1 MAAAFEYMRILA
13 LDPGERRIGV
23 AVSDPL
29 GITAQPV
36 ETYTRVSPEKDRAHF
51 EELIRAWQPEK
62 IVMGLPVHMNADVG
76 VKALEARELGRE
88 LEEVFGIPVEFL
100 DERLTT
106 VQAHRILSE
115 SQVSGKK
122 RKQTVD
128 TLAAVL
134 ILENYLS
141 RQSR

>member
-1 MAAAFEYMRILA
+1 VERILA
-13 LDPGERRIGV
+13 FDPGERRVGV

-36 ETYTRVSPEKDRAHF
+36 ETYNRTSPERDLAHYG
-51 EELIRAWQPEK
+51 ELIRTWQPAR
-62 IVMGLPVHMNADVG
+62 IVVGYPKHMNADEGIKAQESRAFGQLLEDAFG
-76 VKALEARELGRE
+76 V
-88 LEEVFGIPVEFL
+88 PVDYL

-115 SQVSGKK
+115 SSVRGKK

-134 ILENYLS
+134 ILENYLQ
-141 RQSR
+141 RRG

>member
-1 MAAAFEYMRILA
+1 
-13 LDPGERRIGV
+13 
-23 AVSDPL
+23 
-29 GITAQPV
+29 
-36 ETYTRVSPEKDRAHF
+36 
-51 EELIRAWQPEK
+51 
-62 IVMGLPVHMNADVG
+62 VG
-76 VKALEARELGRE
+76 VKALEARELGKQ
-88 LEEVFGIPVEFL
+88 LEQAFGIPVEFL

-115 SQVSGKK
+115 SQVRGKK

>member
-1 MAAAFEYMRILA
+1 MRILA

-36 ETYTRVSPEKDRAHF
+36 ETYTRVTQEKDLAHF
-51 EELIRAWQPEK
+51 KELIHAWQPEK
-62 IVMGLPVHMNADVG
+62 IVVGLPVHMNADVG
-76 VKALEARELGRE
+76 VKALEARELGKQ
-88 LEEVFGIPVEFL
+88 LEQAFGIPVEFL

-115 SQVSGKK
+115 SQVRGKK